1 MKSTENYLKTALNA
15 IREHP
20 ADLTAE
26 QIAALWDPA
35 REALDVYVA
44 AMDAYDADLAARR
57 AVLEGQATQLD
68 AQLAELEKQIAALES
83 ESREAASRGDLDAA
97 AEADE
102 KAEALRKKAATARR
116 KRRIAT
122 AAELRGDAALYERI
136 VATRA
141 AYGTTYDLC
150 AAAARE
156 AAGIVS
162 SWAKRAAE
170 LERTAKLSALRGPV
184 ECGADAKRF
193 DRISASFCAEAGPF
207 GGK

>member
-102 KAEALRKKAATARR
+102 QADNLRKQAATLHR
-116 KRRIAT
+116 KRRIASS
-122 AAELRGDAALYERI
+122 AELRGDRGLYEKLT
-136 VATRA
+136 AARA
-141 AYGTTYDLC
+141 SYDTTYQLC
-150 AAAARE
+150 AVAARE
-156 AAGIVS
+156 AADYVRDLSERLERLTRTAQLSAGRGPQICG
-162 SWAKRAAE
+162 ADRKRAA
-170 LERTAKLSALRGPV
+170 AI
-184 ECGADAKRF
+184 DAAF
-193 DRISASFCAEAGPF
+193 VQS
-207 GGK
+207 

>member
-1 MKSTENYLKTALNA
+1 MKCTENHLKSALDT

-20 ADLTAE
+20 TELTAE
-26 QIAALWDPA
+26 QLSGLWDPA
-35 REALDVYVA
+35 REALDVYHEA
-44 AMDAYDADLAARR
+44 LDTYDADLAARR
-57 AVLEGQATQLD
+57 ATLEEQASALD
-68 AQLAELEKQIAALES
+68 AQLADLERQIAQLES

-156 AAGIVS
+156 AAGVIS
-162 SWAKRAAE
+162 AWSKRAVE

-184 ECGADAKRF
+184 ECGADGRRF
-193 DRISASFCAEAGPF
+193 GRISASFCADTGPS